1 MTGRKVGVKMGQHH
15 FFDGQSLAFSVL
27 QILVH
32 IALRVDHD
40 GSARFRVRDHVRGVG
55 QATQIILLNFHPAQS
70 T

>member
-1 MTGRKVGVKMGQHH
+1 MGQHH

-40 GSARFRVRDHVRGVG
+40 GATGVQFLENG
-55 QATQIILLNFHPAQS
+55 DS
-70 T
+70 TGTYSEDEVKDGKFESVGIR